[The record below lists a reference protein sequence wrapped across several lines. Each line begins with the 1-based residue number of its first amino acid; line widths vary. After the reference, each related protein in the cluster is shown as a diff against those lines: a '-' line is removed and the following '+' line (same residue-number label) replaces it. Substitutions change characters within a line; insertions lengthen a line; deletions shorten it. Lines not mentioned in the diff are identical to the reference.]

1 MCRVLIIGAGGV
13 GTVVAHKVAANP
25 VFTDVM
31 LASRTKSKCD
41 VIAAD
46 VKKRYQQLSD
56 ADLEMVAAAGEV
68 SLPILITG
76 DTDNGKL

>member
-1 MCRVLIIGAGGV
+1 MDAILRELSQISDGHIR
-13 GTVVAHKVAANP
+13 TY
-25 VFTDVM
+25 
-31 LASRTKSKCD
+31 LAILRM
-41 VIAAD
+41 IAD

>member
-1 MCRVLIIGAGGV
+1 MEEKLKTLFQFQRFSPNKRLDEMI
-13 GTVVAHKVAANP
+13 
-25 VFTDVM
+25 
-31 LASRTKSKCD
+31 
-41 VIAAD
+41 AD